1 MTNNL
6 KKVTTEFEIVEFA
19 DKKTLTVKKEKE
31 KIIFYDELVVEEYI
45 DKKFTNKYKKLLY
58 IIMDIN
64 NNDDSTESDAWLVR
78 NQIDELKNTLINKYS
93 KHINRELLNKY
104 LKMLLLL
111 EDKLVIPERSRG
123 R

>member
-1 MTNNL
+1 M
-6 KKVTTEFEIVEFA
+6 TEFYKEILALSYFR
-19 DKKTLTVKKEKE
+19 EKE
-31 KIIFYDELVVEEYI
+31 SEYI
-45 DKKFTNKYKKLLY
+45 ISELIEILGYN
-58 IIMDIN
+58 
-64 NNDDSTESDAWLVR
+64 R